1 MLRLRDGRLSSTIM
15 SEMESVLLTRSSV
28 YKVFLMLL
36 LQTLKEK
43 LFSLDIQLQE
53 NLRKISTTCSQVKS
67 LLELELLQQ
76 EVMMRKKVVASN
88 QMLKLT
94 KLMDSLRP
102 STNFQNNTASK
113 IQLRKQLQI
122 CLELSAFLSTNKS
135 SIAKQKS
142 SVMFSRTIKSLLV
155 LKIKSL
161 P

>member
-15 SEMESVLLTRSSV
+15 SEMENVLLTKSSV

-53 NLRKISTTCSQVKS
+53 NLKKISTTCSQVKS
-67 LLELELLQQ
+67 LLELEPLQQ

-122 CLELSAFLSTNKS
+122 CQELSAFLSTNRS

-142 SVMFSRTIKSLLV
+142 SVMFFRTIKSWLV
-155 LKIKSL
+155 LKKRSL

>member
-67 LLELELLQQ
+67 LLELEPLQQ
-76 EVMMRKKVVASN
+76 EVMMREKVVASN
-88 QMLKLT
+88 PMLKLT

-102 STNFQNNTASK
+102 LTSFQNNTASK
-113 IQLRKQLQI
+113 IQLRKQLMV
-122 CLELSAFLSTNKS
+122 CRELSAFLSTNKS